1 MLDSTRLKYL
11 EQEVEQLRAVLY
23 QAVGGK
29 PTRLTHA
36 AVMPISQELDA
47 LINQYQKEKNNRE
60 Q

>member
-29 PTRLTHA
+29 TNRLTHA
-36 AVMPISQELDA
+36 AVIPISEELDA